1 MLFFCFDFQTRDD
14 GDAHDA
20 EMTAARW
27 IAMFVVRLFG
37 DAVARR
43 VSHADVVFKLA
54 MLSLQ
59 MLPCEVVV
67 A

>member
-1 MLFFCFDFQTRDD
+1 M
-14 GDAHDA
+14 
-20 EMTAARW
+20 

-43 VSHADVVFKLA
+43 VFHADVVFNIA

-59 MLPCEVVV
+59 MLSCEVVV

>member
-1 MLFFCFDFQTRDD
+1 MCCVVL
-14 GDAHDA
+14 
-20 EMTAARW
+20 M
-27 IAMFVVRLFG
+27 IAIFVVRLFG

-43 VSHADVVFKLA
+43 VSHADVVFNIA

>member
-1 MLFFCFDFQTRDD
+1 MCCVGL
-14 GDAHDA
+14 
-20 EMTAARW
+20 M

-54 MLSLQ
+54 MVSLQ
-59 MLPCEVVV
+59 MLFCEVVV

>member
-1 MLFFCFDFQTRDD
+1 M
-14 GDAHDA
+14 
-20 EMTAARW
+20 

-43 VSHADVVFKLA
+43 ICHADVVFKLA

-59 MLPCEVVV
+59 MLSCEVVV

>member
-1 MLFFCFDFQTRDD
+1 MCFVVL
-14 GDAHDA
+14 
-20 EMTAARW
+20 M

-43 VSHADVVFKLA
+43 LSHADVLFKLA

-59 MLPCEVVV
+59 VLSCEVVV

>member
-1 MLFFCFDFQTRDD
+1 M
-14 GDAHDA
+14 
-20 EMTAARW
+20 

-54 MLSLQ
+54 MVSLP
-59 MLPCEVVV
+59 MIPCEVVV

>member
-1 MLFFCFDFQTRDD
+1 ML
-14 GDAHDA
+14 
-20 EMTAARW
+20 M

-43 VSHADVVFKLA
+43 VSHADVVFKPA

-59 MLPCEVVV
+59 VLSCEVAV

>member
-1 MLFFCFDFQTRDD
+1 ML
-14 GDAHDA
+14 
-20 EMTAARW
+20 M

-37 DAVARR
+37 DAFARR
-43 VSHADVVFKLA
+43 VSHADVVLNIA

-59 MLPCEVVV
+59 MLSCEVVV

>member
-1 MLFFCFDFQTRDD
+1 MFCVVL
-14 GDAHDA
+14 
-20 EMTAARW
+20 M
-27 IAMFVVRLFG
+27 IAMFVVRLLG

-59 MLPCEVVV
+59 MLSCEVVV

>member
-1 MLFFCFDFQTRDD
+1 M
-14 GDAHDA
+14 
-20 EMTAARW
+20 

-43 VSHADVVFKLA
+43 VSHDVFNIA
-54 MLSLQ
+54 MLFLQ
-59 MLPCEVVV
+59 VLSCEVVV